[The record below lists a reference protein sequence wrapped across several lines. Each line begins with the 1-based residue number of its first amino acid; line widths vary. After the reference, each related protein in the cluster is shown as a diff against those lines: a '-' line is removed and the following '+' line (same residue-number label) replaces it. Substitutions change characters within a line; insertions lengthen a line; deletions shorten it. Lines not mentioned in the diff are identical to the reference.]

1 LSDAYKKVFDDYI
14 TKFTAYHQEQD
25 AVIKEKTGYYK
36 MTDAEKKVYDKL
48 SVQMKEKEDYY
59 DEKFDESVKK
69 EMGTTKFM
77 AMTKEE

>member
-1 LSDAYKKVFDDYI
+1 
-14 TKFTAYHQEQD
+14 
-25 AVIKEKTGYYK
+25 